1 MPLAVTGGQIP
12 AHAPVHVGLPPL
24 SPSNR
29 YTVLP
34 SGPTRAGSPMSLTDF
49 SDTVAAPPSGALAGL
64 LAAGEAVASGG
75 ELCGVELPDPL
86 DPQAASINPAI
97 TAPAALA
104 TRVRTFPPSIGAPI
118 P

>member
-1 MPLAVTGGQIP
+1 
-12 AHAPVHVGLPPL
+12 
-24 SPSNR
+24 
-29 YTVLP
+29 
-34 SGPTRAGSPMSLTDF
+34 LTDF

-75 ELCGVELPDPL
+75 EVCGAELPDPL

-104 TRVRTFPPSIGAPI
+104 TRVRTSPP
-118 P
+118 